1 MADEGKM
8 AFATGNCIGMTHE
21 ERAAMKDKEK
31 EVEFVH
37 PFKAYVG
44 QMQNEGKPKV
54 SLFAKLGQRRV
65 PARQHGVKP
74 APAAALATN
83 VVNFTEDVGLA
94 GLAKKLEELMS
105 ADKTGLTPY
114 QAEVQEASEIALMD
128 VLSKLQ
134 GKPPEGNKMT
144 PETRF
149 RDITAHADGAVDCP
163 PVDDAEEAALLFF
176 LKKEETNIK
185 WGALRL
191 RRDIYLQ
198 CVAVAGNVSMAVSGS
213 VAA

>member
-65 PARQHGVKP
+65 PARQHGVAKVEPKP
-74 APAAALATN
+74 AATKVVTFMAESGLEGLVEKLAALMA
-83 VVNFTEDVGLA
+83 
-94 GLAKKLEELMS
+94 
-105 ADKTGLTPY
+105 ADTKEGLTEY
-114 QAEVQEASEIALMD
+114 QKEAQKVSEKALHD

-134 GKPPEGNKMT
+134 EPSNPHDLS
-144 PETRF
+144 PDSLF
-149 RDITAHADGAVDCP
+149 RDITAHADGAVDAP
-163 PVDDAEEAALLFF
+163 PVDDAEEAALMWF
-176 LKKEETNIK
+176 LRKDEKDVK
-185 WGALRL
+185 WGALRI
-191 RRDIYLQ
+191 RRDIYTA
-198 CVAVAGNVSMAVSGS
+198 CIGMAGST
-213 VAA
+213 AA